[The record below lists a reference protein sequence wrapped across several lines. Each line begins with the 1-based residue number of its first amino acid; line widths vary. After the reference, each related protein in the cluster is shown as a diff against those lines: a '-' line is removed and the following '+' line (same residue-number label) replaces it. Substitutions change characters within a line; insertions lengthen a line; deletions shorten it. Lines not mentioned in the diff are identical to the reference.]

1 MACNTCGKAQI
12 GIDSSIPNVPKNEV
26 LFRNG
31 PVVRHCDVCLLLDGD
46 QRSKEVTY
54 CSLCD
59 KFMCASCR
67 RNPLRR
73 AAAATALKVG
83 KFLERFRNGK
93 ATI

>member
-1 MACNTCGKAQI
+1 
-12 GIDSSIPNVPKNEV
+12 
-26 LFRNG
+26 
-31 PVVRHCDVCLLLDGD
+31 LDGD

-59 KFMCASCR
+59 KFMCAPCR